1 MAGDT
6 VVWPVGAREFVVS
19 ARVGRLATA
28 SASGAPHVV
37 PVCFAVEDHRVY
49 SVVDAKPKRN
59 PKGLK
64 RLRNVAE
71 NASVALLVDHY
82 EDDWSK
88 LVWVM
93 LRGAAALVAGER
105 EHAQALALLR
115 ARYPQYREMRLTFSD
130 NPMLR
135 IDIASVTAWRSQ

>member
-1 MAGDT
+1 
-6 VVWPVGAREFVVS
+6 
-19 ARVGRLATA
+19 
-28 SASGAPHVV
+28 
-37 PVCFAVEDHRVY
+37 
-49 SVVDAKPKRN
+49 
-59 PKGLK
+59 
-64 RLRNVAE
+64 VAE

-115 ARYPQYREMRLTFSD
+115 ARYPQYREMQLTFSD